1 NEAPERQGGQAGTNF
16 HSLHV
21 AILRSD
27 RLLLKEMPLGALW
40 MRPKKKI
47 SGAFLMA
54 LSKPASGFF
63 VGCASRESGA

>member
-1 NEAPERQGGQAGTNF
+1 
-16 HSLHV
+16 
-21 AILRSD
+21 
-27 RLLLKEMPLGALW
+27 MPLGALW